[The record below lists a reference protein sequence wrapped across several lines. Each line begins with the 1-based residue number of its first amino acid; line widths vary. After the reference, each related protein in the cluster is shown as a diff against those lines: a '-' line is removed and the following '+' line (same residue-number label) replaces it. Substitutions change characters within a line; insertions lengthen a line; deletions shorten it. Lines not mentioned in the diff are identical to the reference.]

1 MIILKMYQEF
11 FSLLY
16 CKVVISAVKKKVLKD
31 IKICVFIKIR
41 KGLGLGKTI
50 E

>member
-16 CKVVISAVKKKVLKD
+16 CKVVISAVKKKS
-31 IKICVFIKIR
+31 IKRYQNLCVYKNQKRVRF
-41 KGLGLGKTI
+41 G
-50 E
+50 